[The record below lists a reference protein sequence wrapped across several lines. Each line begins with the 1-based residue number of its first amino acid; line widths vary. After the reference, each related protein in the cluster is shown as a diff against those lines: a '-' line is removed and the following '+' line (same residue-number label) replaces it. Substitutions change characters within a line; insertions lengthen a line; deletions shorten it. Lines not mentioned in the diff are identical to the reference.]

1 MAEPTMSLLPPTT
14 SPQPLDRNK
23 MKGATIMKKIYT
35 APEFSKVNLEQND
48 ILTLSTGDGNTIPSK
63 NWTDIPNA

>member
-1 MAEPTMSLLPPTT
+1 
-14 SPQPLDRNK
+14 
-23 MKGATIMKKIYT
+23 MKKIYT